1 MTGDART
8 DQALRL
14 VRAESDRLGAELE
27 ALAPADWDRTTNC
40 EWTVRQLVAHLVRQ
54 VDAYLLTVH
63 QALSGEPGAPESRE
77 ARTQRMN
84 RIAAQEPAA
93 ILADFRATADRF
105 EREFGALSPEH
116 LEVLGP
122 HSTGPRPARWFVEQ
136 RLAEVA
142 FHSWDLHHSLGRPGD
157 LDPATAA
164 FLLPMLVEQNFPAIV
179 ARDRTGGEG
188 RFRLAVRGEAGPAWL
203 LDFAPG
209 AVTVTRDARASS
221 PVTIEGDAAALGLL
235 VYGRRSLAELERA
248 GRLSVSGDREAAGR
262 FNELFRGP

>member
-1 MTGDART
+1 VARALLAVT
-8 DQALRL
+8 DEFEGLYRGLR
-14 VRAESDRLGAELE
+14 EEQLE
-27 ALAPADWDRTTNC
+27 AICFHRRGNRS
-40 EWTVRQLVAHLVRQ
+40 VRWYAAH
-54 VDAYLLTVH
+54 
-63 QALSGEPGAPESRE
+63 
-77 ARTQRMN
+77 
-84 RIAAQEPAA
+84 
-93 ILADFRATADRF
+93 
-105 EREFGALSPEH
+105 
-116 LEVLGP
+116 
-122 HSTGPRPARWFVEQ
+122 

-142 FHSWDLHHSLGRPGD
+142 FHRWDLHHSLGRPAD
-157 LDPATAA
+157 LDPSTAT

-203 LDFAPG
+203 LDFAPS